1 MKTEIIENF
10 NKIELE
16 KIKASRNFEIPDFK
30 SGDTIVVKYKIVEG
44 SSSRIQAFKGVV
56 IALSKS
62 KKSYLATFTVRK
74 ISSSIGVERRFP
86 LYSPL
91 ITSIEILKRAD
102 VRRAKLYYLRGLTGK
117 ASRLKEK
124 LVFDVQKD
132 RSTSEAKNISLGDNT
147 AISDKNITISE
158 QSKIAEK
165 NSNPTKKTEKSK
177 TDSDK

>member
-10 NKIELE
+10 NNIELE

-91 ITSIEILKRAD
+91 ITSIEILKCSD

-124 LVFDVQKD
+124 LVFDAQKNK
-132 RSTSEAKNISLGDNT
+132 SISETANISLGDNPD
-147 AISDKNITISE
+147 ISDKNITISE

-165 NSNPTKKTEKSK
+165 NSDSMEKS
-177 TDSDK
+177 DKSKIDNDK

>member
-10 NKIELE
+10 NNVELE
-16 KIKASRNFEIPDFK
+16 KIKTARNFEIPDFK
-30 SGDTIVVKYKIVEG
+30 PGDTIVVKYKIVEG

-91 ITSIEILKRAD
+91 ITSIEILKHAD
-102 VRRAKLYYLRGLTGK
+102 VRRAKLYFLRGLTGK

-124 LVFDVQKD
+124 LVFDTK
-132 RSTSEAKNISLGDNT
+132 KDNT
-147 AISDKNITISE
+147 SSDATNKSLTDNSDISDKNATISD
-158 QSKIAEK
+158 QDKIVET
-165 NSNPTKKTEKSK
+165 NNNPS
-177 TDSDK
+177 